1 MTSDD
6 KISLS
11 IEKSQFDKLVREI
24 RTLSCALVASQ
35 IKHDRGT
42 EKNAR
47 FLKVFEF
54 TDKEIGNLLGVTQP
68 AVTMALSKSKPKRTK
83 KKS

>member
-11 IEKSQFDKLVREI
+11 IDKSQFDKLVQEI
-24 RTLSCALVASQ
+24 HTLGRALVASQ
-35 IKHDRGT
+35 IKQERGT
-42 EKNAR
+42 EKNAK
-47 FLKVFEF
+47 FLKVFGFVEQ
-54 TDKEIGNLLGVTQP
+54 DIADLLGVTQP
-68 AVTMALSKSKPKRTK
+68 AVNKALKSKPKRK